1 MWTMC
6 IAERLGVLDAIQ
18 RICRKLHQAAS
29 SRSRQD
35 SSSPHTQPTT
45 TTTTVI
51 AAATRC
57 IGGEQNDGGSS
68 SCTKEVVSEGQR
80 QGKQEVEGCG
90 RGTPST
96 TCVKEEAV
104 GLSSSTGTELLEG
117 KSDDHDHDHK
127 RTAANSSEAIADVGN
142 DDVDGSSC
150 TEHLCTASDPT
161 CSSGELGLE
170 PRHEDKTKKMT
181 EEHSYINYVVKNV
194 KRLPKQQKAK
204 QGHHHNRTRHKKK
217 LMSEMEFGM
226 GAGEF
231 QH

>member
-1 MWTMC
+1 MC

-18 RICRKLHQAAS
+18 RICRKLHRAAS
-29 SRSRQD
+29 SRLRQD
-35 SSSPHTQPTT
+35 SNSPHTQPTT

-57 IGGEQNDGGSS
+57 VGGEQNDGGSS
-68 SCTKEVVSEGQR
+68 SCTKKEVVSEGQR

-90 RGTPST
+90 RGIPST
-96 TCVKEEAV
+96 ACVKEEAV

-142 DDVDGSSC
+142 DDVDGNSC
-150 TEHLCTASDPT
+150 TEHLCTASDPA

-170 PRHEDKTKKMT
+170 PHREDKTKKRT
-181 EEHSYINYVVKNV
+181 EERSYINYVVKNV

-217 LMSEMEFGM
+217 KLMSEMEFGM